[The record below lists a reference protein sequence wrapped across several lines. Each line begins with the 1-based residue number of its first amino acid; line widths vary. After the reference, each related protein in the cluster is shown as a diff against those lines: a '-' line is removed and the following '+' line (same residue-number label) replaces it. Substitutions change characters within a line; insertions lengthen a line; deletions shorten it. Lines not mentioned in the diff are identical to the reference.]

1 MKYSINQ
8 AVVIG
13 SGTMGAAIAAHL
25 ANAGIQVALLDI
37 IPFELNDQESAQGL
51 SLDDP
56 TVRNRI
62 VTQGFQTALNSKPA
76 SFYSKT
82 PASLVRLGNLEDDFE
97 LIKEADWVI
106 EVIVENL
113 KIKKDLMKRID
124 DIRSEDTIISTNTS
138 GIPVTSIAKGRSKG
152 FREHFLGTHF
162 FNPPRYLKLV
172 EMIPTKDTL
181 DVVVADLSHFAEY
194 RLGKGVV
201 LCKDT
206 PNFIANRMGFG
217 SGAFALDYI
226 LKNNYTVKEVDSI
239 TGPLIGRPKTATFRL
254 LDLVGLDV
262 WEHVGSNL
270 VNALPENDQAMPYL
284 KSKPANQL
292 INDLVKK
299 GWLGNKSRQGFYKQV
314 NVEGNKEFWPL
325 NLDKLDYEAADKF
338 RFDSV
343 KSARGIEDLGERI
356 TKLLE
361 GSDRAADLARAM
373 LLQGLSYASHCIP
386 EIADTPKPIDDAMR
400 WGFGHEAGPFEI
412 WDMLGLESTALE
424 MKKAGFPPA
433 SWVDSLIKS
442 GLTGFYDRDG
452 KTTNA
457 IYDPAQ
463 KKYLPISTSAK
474 QLRLDVL
481 KNEKTRVLSRNT
493 SASLIDLGDGV
504 ACIEF
509 QTKMNAID
517 DDTLNMMNEAMD
529 HTLDNDLEGLVI
541 GSDADNFS
549 VGANLFGVVMASQN
563 EMWEELDLLVQ
574 KLQNINM
581 RMRYFPK
588 PVVIA
593 PAGLAL
599 GGGSEIIMHGSR
611 VVAAAELYAG
621 LVEVGAGVIPA
632 GGGTKEMVRRII
644 NPPMQTKNV
653 IAFPFLERLF
663 TQVGQGEVAK
673 SALEAQ
679 EMGILS
685 PEDRIVINREHLLA
699 EAKREVL
706 HMAEGGYQ
714 PPPPEKV
721 FAAGRDALSG
731 LKAGLYNFR
740 EAGFITEYEGVIGGK
755 LIHVLCGGNLSRAT
769 WMDES
774 YFLDLER
781 EAFLSLCGEKKTQER
796 MWHLLQKGRVL
807 RN

>member
-37 IPFELNDQESAQGL
+37 IPFELTDQESAQGL

-56 TVRNRI
+56 SVRNRI
-62 VTQGFQTALNSKPA
+62 VNQGFQAALKSKPA
-76 SFYSKT
+76 SFYSKN
-82 PASLVRLGNLEDDFE
+82 PASMVKLGNLEDNFE

-106 EVIVENL
+106 EVIIENL

-124 DIRSEDTIISTNTS
+124 DIRSEHTIVSTNTS
-138 GIPVTSIAKGRSKG
+138 GIPVTSIAEGRSKG

-172 EMIPTKDTL
+172 EIIPTSSTL
-181 DVVVADLSHFAEY
+181 EEVVVDLSHFAEY

-270 VNALPENDQAMPYL
+270 VDALPENDQAMPYL

-292 INDLVKK
+292 ISDLVKK

-325 NLDKLDYEAADKF
+325 NLEKLDYESAEKV

-343 KSARGIEDLGERI
+343 KSARGIEDLGQRI

-412 WDMLGLESTALE
+412 WDMLGLESTASE
-424 MKKAGFPPA
+424 MEKAGHSPA
-433 SWVDSLIKS
+433 SWVDSMIKN
-442 GLTGFYDRDG
+442 GVTGFYERDD
-452 KTTNA
+452 KTIKA
-457 IYDPAQ
+457 VYDPVQ
-463 KKYLPISTSAK
+463 KKYITISTSPK
-474 QLRLDVL
+474 LIRLDVL

-517 DDTLNMMNEAMD
+517 GDTLNMMNEA
-529 HTLDNDLEGLVI
+529 LDYILVNGLEGLVI
-541 GSDADNFS
+541 GSNADNFS

-563 EMWEELDLLVQ
+563 EMWDELDLLVQ
-574 KLQNINM
+574 KLQNVNM

-593 PAGLAL
+593 PAGMAL

-644 NPPMQTKNV
+644 NPPLQTKNV
-653 IAFPFLERLF
+653 VAFPFLERLF
-663 TQVGQGEVAK
+663 TQIGQGEVAK

-685 PEDRIVINREHLLA
+685 PDDRIVINRDHLLA

-706 HMAEGGYQ
+706 HMVEGGYQ

-721 FAAGRDALSG
+721 YAAGRDALSG

-740 EAGFITEYEGVIGGK
+740 EAGYITEYEGVIGGK
-755 LIHVLCGGNLSRAT
+755 LIQVMTGGNLSKPA

-796 MWHLLQKGRVL
+796 MWHLLQKGKVL

>member
-25 ANAGIQVALLDI
+25 ANAGIQVTLLDI
-37 IPFELNDQESAQGL
+37 IPFELTDQESAQGL

-56 TVRNRI
+56 SVRNRI
-62 VTQGFQTALNSKPA
+62 VNQGFQAALKSKPA
-76 SFYSKT
+76 SFYSKI
-82 PASLVRLGNLEDDFE
+82 PASMVKLGNLEDDFE

-106 EVIVENL
+106 EVIIENL

-124 DIRSEDTIISTNTS
+124 DIRSEHTIISTNTS
-138 GIPVTSIAKGRSKG
+138 GIPVTSIAEGRSKG

-172 EMIPTKDTL
+172 EIIPTTNTL
-181 DVVVADLSHFAEY
+181 EQVVADLSYFAEY

-239 TGPLIGRPKTATFRL
+239 TGPLIGRPKSATFRL

-270 VNALPENDQAMPYL
+270 VDALPENDQAMPYL

-292 INDLVKK
+292 ISSLVKK

-314 NVEGNKEFWPL
+314 DVEGNKEFWPL
-325 NLDKLDYEAADKF
+325 NLKKLDYESAEKV

-343 KSARGIEDLGERI
+343 KSARGIEDLGQRI

-373 LLQGLSYASHCIP
+373 LQQGLSYASHCIP
-386 EIADTPKPIDDAMR
+386 ETADTPKPIDDAMR

-412 WDMLGLESTALE
+412 WDMLGLESTASE
-424 MKKAGFPPA
+424 MKNAGYPPA
-433 SWVDSLIKS
+433 SWVDSMIKNGVTS
-442 GLTGFYDRDG
+442 FYERDD
-452 KTTNA
+452 KTIKA
-457 IYDPAQ
+457 VYDPVQ
-463 KKYLPISTSAK
+463 KKYITISTSPK
-474 QLRLDVL
+474 LIRLDVL

-517 DDTLNMMNEAMD
+517 EDTLNMMNEA
-529 HTLDNDLEGLVI
+529 LDYVLVNDLEGLVI
-541 GSDADNFS
+541 GSNADNFS

-574 KLQNINM
+574 KLQNVNM

-593 PAGLAL
+593 PAGMAL

-644 NPPMQTKNV
+644 NPPLQTKNV
-653 IAFPFLERLF
+653 VAFPFLERLF
-663 TQVGQGEVAK
+663 TQIGQGEVAK

-685 PEDRIVINREHLLA
+685 PEDRIVINRDHLLS

-706 HMAEGGYQ
+706 HMVEGGYR

-721 FAAGRDALSG
+721 YAAGRDALSG
-731 LKAGLYNFR
+731 LKAGLYNYR

-755 LIHVLCGGNLSRAT
+755 LIHVMSGGNLSKPA
-769 WMDES
+769 WMAES

-796 MWHLLQKGRVL
+796 MWHLLQKGKVL